1 MLCLQIFCKIGNIAV
16 LRASRRKLYV
26 TCAYLTHSFNSLRDI
41 QLKHQCQFSIENVTG
56 PESQLLLSA
65 SNLSAHFFFDMQGL
79 FFFQLNFPFLFLTYP
94 CFFMVIYGVSTYQ
107 NQLNSYDIFFEY
119 SMKIDVSGSKINT
132 MWSKTICGTNLL
144 SYKINNFF

>member
-1 MLCLQIFCKIGNIAV
+1 MLCLYIFCKTGNIAV
-16 LRASRRKLYV
+16 LRASQGKLYV
-26 TCAYLTHSFNSLRDI
+26 TCAYLTHSFSSLRDI

-65 SNLSAHFFFDMQGL
+65 AILSAHFFFDVQEL
-79 FFFQLNFPFLFLTYP
+79 FFFSLNFPFLFLTYP

-119 SMKIDVSGSKINT
+119 SMKIDISGSKIN
-132 MWSKTICGTNLL
+132 NVE
-144 SYKINNFF
+144 